1 MRGEKNL
8 AYGADLLAYGGIPTF
23 MRQAATRDLETLD
36 VAVVGIP
43 YDGGATSYRSGA
55 RLAPRAIRNASP
67 LLWGFHREHA
77 IAPLGVLRVG
87 DYGDVRV
94 SPGDAEATLE
104 SVYQEASTILR
115 AGVHILALGGDHSI
129 TLPLLRAHAEHY
141 GPLALLHLDAHA
153 DTWPGPWDHSSVF
166 RLAREEGLI
175 DPTAWIQVGIRGPL
189 WSEADI
195 TTPTRLGAQVWTT
208 GDCHTRGM
216 AAVIAAARQAIGT
229 KPLYLSLDLDAFDP
243 AFAPAVGTPEV
254 GGLTSYQGLQLLR
267 GLKGVHIVGAD
278 IVELCPPYDA
288 AEITAILAA
297 NLAFEVL
304 ALMALAHQPSLG
316 TP

>member
-1 MRGEKNL
+1 MKGEGSL

-23 MRQAATRDLETLD
+23 MRQPATRDLTNLD

-55 RLAPRAIRNASP
+55 RMAPRAIRNASP

-87 DYGDVRV
+87 DYGDVAV
-94 SPGDAEATLE
+94 SPGDAERTLE
-104 SVYQEASTILR
+104 AVYREARHILK
-115 AGVHILALGGDHSI
+115 AGVRILALGGDHSI
-129 TLPLLRAHAEHY
+129 TLPLLRAYAERY
-141 GPLALLHLDAHA
+141 GPIAVLHLDAHS

-166 RLAREEGLI
+166 RLAREEELI

-195 TTPTRLGAQVWTT
+195 TAPTRLGAQVWTT
-208 GDCHTRGM
+208 ADCHTHHM
-216 AAVIAAARQAIGT
+216 TAVIAAAREAIGER
-229 KPLYLSLDLDAFDP
+229 PLYLSLDLDAFDP

-267 GLKGVHIVGAD
+267 GLKGLHIVGAD

-304 ALMALAHQPSLG
+304 ALMALAPERHG
-316 TP
+316 HE